1 MSLKR
6 ILKKLILEKLGY
18 VEEDLIKSLYDT
30 DVDKPRVP
38 IISPNDTSNLTPK
51 VPIVSSNQSNLID
64 LTKPLEG
71 GFCEFNPQINQFAQ
85 SGPDEFA
92 EMIIFVIATIL
103 KRWYEVVPAF
113 PVLMKTIKEKGTLI
127 DKSDPDFYDKNIRAN
142 HFAHL
147 VLSKLPSI
155 DKVWQ
160 ERQQIYSRI
169 KPLIDK
175 YNRSNGIAKEEAI
188 FDIYLAFLHVPYLG
202 IAKAAFATQL
212 AIGRLG
218 CIDSVNM
225 NLYKDLDKSGKLIT
239 VNAKGHSTFQGISK
253 STPKK
258 TNILTVSPDGI
269 ELAKSYVEFLK
280 VIAKQTK
287 SGEAGVSRFLWD
299 SWTTLIEAKMNAP
312 KGTKSIDVIM
322 PSGEKISVPNDY
334 TDDTKSEINPL
345 TTGFRKQYSGN
356 ITAKD
361 ISRQHHPRMMTEGF
375 KKWTK
380 YFYKTLNN

>member
-1 MSLKR
+1 MSLKSL
-6 ILKKLILEKLGY
+6 LKRLILE
-18 VEEDLIKSLYDT
+18 ELISSPY
-30 DVDKPRVP
+30 DVDKSTQRP
-38 IISPNDTSNLTPK
+38 
-51 VPIVSSNQSNLID
+51 PIVSPDNANKPTSSQSNLID

-85 SGPDEFA
+85 SGPDELA

-113 PVLMKTIKEKGTLI
+113 PLLMQTIKEKGTLI
-127 DKSDPDFYDKNIRAN
+127 DKSDPDFFDKNIRAN
-142 HFAHL
+142 YFSHL
-147 VLSKLPSI
+147 VLGKLPYV
-155 DKVWQ
+155 DKVWK

-169 KPLIDK
+169 KPSIDK

-188 FDIYLAFLHVPYLG
+188 FEIYLAFLHVPYLG

-239 VNAKGHSTFQGISK
+239 VNDKGDPTFKRVGK

-258 TNILTVSPDGI
+258 TNILTVTSDGI

-312 KGTKSIDVIM
+312 EGTKTIEVIM
-322 PSGEKISVPNDY
+322 PNGEKISVPNDY
-334 TDDTKSEINPL
+334 TKDTESKVNPKI
-345 TTGFRKQYSGN
+345 TAFRQQYSGN
-356 ITAKD
+356 IKARD
-361 ISRQHHPRMMTEGF
+361 ISRQHHPRMMTEGY
-375 KKWTK
+375 KKWRK
-380 YFYKTLNN
+380 YFYKTLNS